1 MTLLSYR
8 RNYYYCGYCSNY
20 YSNYYY

>member
-20 YSNYYY
+20 YSNYCY